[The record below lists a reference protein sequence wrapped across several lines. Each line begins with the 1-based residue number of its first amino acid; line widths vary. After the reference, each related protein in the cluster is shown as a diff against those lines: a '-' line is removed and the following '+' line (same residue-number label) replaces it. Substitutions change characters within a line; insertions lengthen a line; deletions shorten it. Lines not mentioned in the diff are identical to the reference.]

1 MCMAITT
8 TIDSRTFESGNGAQ
22 QTDPHQS
29 CVCCLQP
36 GHAWPSTT
44 TDNKRTIYRN
54 GPALSKTQK
63 CTREPTVC
71 ATTTRVGT
79 GSRERTNK
87 CMCMATHC
95 IRGNCYCM
103 HACMHAQNNK
113 RPPAGGCLSS
123 SRALTLAHLIY
134 TECNSFPKLKI
145 PPPPPPPPEQL
156 KCVFLLLQMGYF
168 RDRCLALAR

>member
-8 TIDSRTFESGNGAQ
+8 IIDSRTFESGNGAQ
-22 QTDPHQS
+22 QIDPHQS

-36 GHAWPSTT
+36 GYAWPSTT

-71 ATTTRVGT
+71 ATTTQQMHVHGHT
-79 GSRERTNK
+79 LHSWQLLL
-87 CMCMATHC
+87 
-95 IRGNCYCM
+95 